1 MFDWIRKNI
10 NIIFVIVVVMG
21 IVSPIIFTREG
32 FPSFCFSGTGQIGD
46 TIGGLT
52 APFWGF
58 LSVILLYL
66 TLKEQQF
73 FNKTQ
78 QSASDLNAL
87 FSMQERIEKLGKEIK
102 IDIANTTGTSQSYLG
117 LENIEQL
124 NSLVYG
130 QSRGLNEESFN
141 ILYDNISAIANWI
154 LLFYKISDVSAIDNS
169 LKKSFC
175 NVVFV
180 YSEKVSRF
188 YFLCDERHIHIING
202 IHSMDDN
209 VLEMKK
215 VQTEKY
221 IKELKEW
228 HDKALLVS

>member
-10 NIIFVIVVVMG
+10 NKILVVVIVMA
-21 IVSPIIFTREG
+21 IASPIVFTREG

-66 TLKEQQF
+66 TLKEQQN

-87 FSMQERIEKLGKEIK
+87 FSMQERIEKLGEEIK
-102 IDIANTTGTSQSYLG
+102 INIANTTGVPLSYFG

-124 NSLVYG
+124 NNLVYG
-130 QSRGLNEESFN
+130 QARGVNKDDFN
-141 ILYDNISAIANWI
+141 ILYDNVSAIANWI
-154 LLFYKISDVSAIDNS
+154 LLFYKINHVSAIDNS

-188 YFLCDERHIHIING
+188 YVLCDEKHIHIFND
-202 IHSMDDN
+202 IHSMDDD
-209 VLEMKK
+209 VLKMKEA
-215 VQTEKY
+215 QTKKY

-228 HDKALLVS
+228 HDKVL